1 MKKEEFRANTH
12 QVVDWMADYLEE
24 KENYPVTSDV
34 APIAIFFDDIHA
46 SVPEMNRWG

>member
-34 APIAIFFDDIHA
+34 APIAIFNQIPP